1 MNQVNKCRKIA
12 IACFIISSAAALAA
26 APLLLLTMN
35 DAGSIPAAIALYV
48 TSLIFYG
55 YGTAITIY
63 AVDLAA
69 PLKHQHADPAIN
81 SPQTSEKPGDP
92 AG

>member
-1 MNQVNKCRKIA
+1 MHRVKKCRKIA
-12 IACFIISSAAALAA
+12 IACIITSSAAALAA

-35 DAGSIPAAIALYV
+35 DVGSIPAAIALYV

-63 AVDLAA
+63 AEDLAA
-69 PLKHQHADPAIN
+69 PLKQHQASLTTDA
-81 SPQTSEKPGDP
+81 SQTPEKAGDP
-92 AG
+92 AP

>member
-1 MNQVNKCRKIA
+1 MQRVKKCRKIA
-12 IACFIISSAAALAA
+12 IVCFIASSAAALAA
-26 APLLLLTMN
+26 APPLLLTMN

-48 TSLIFYG
+48 ISLIFYG

-63 AVDLAA
+63 GSV
-69 PLKHQHADPAIN
+69 
-81 SPQTSEKPGDP
+81 TF